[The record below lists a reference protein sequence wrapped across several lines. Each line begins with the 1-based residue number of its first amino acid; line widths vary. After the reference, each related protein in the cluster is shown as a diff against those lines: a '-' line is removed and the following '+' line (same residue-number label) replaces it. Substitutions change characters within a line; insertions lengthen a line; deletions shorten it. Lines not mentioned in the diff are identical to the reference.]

1 MEDIAVMLL
10 KQVEEAFKKAYS
22 ESSIIASTYKK
33 VRDGT
38 ATYEDANAYSIEV
51 GTILANA
58 YSKINSGDL
67 PNGRMYYNIAHRL
80 ITPTMGYNYDL
91 ISQLAADVQRIINEQ
106 AKIGIKPIVPDLN
119 TDKVNKIVQRVADSD
134 NYDDISWIL
143 DEPVKTFSQSIVD
156 DTIKANVE
164 FHAKS
169 GMKPVLIRK
178 ISGSCCKWCAK
189 LAGTY
194 SYPDVPKDVY
204 RRHQR
209 CRCTVS
215 YEPGKGKIQNVWTK
229 DWDVKDL
236 TSVQKDYMGRAKV
249 YEFEHGNEKY
259 AVKAYKNEKY
269 DNIWC
274 QTYSKESQEMSEYL
288 NRVVSEKYPG
298 VNQIVICKNSTLQ
311 GIAAYEHSTKSL
323 FISEELISE
332 EKFLKIVDTGYFAAR
347 NLDDILIHELGGHK
361 KHWEAIEK
369 YYKVN
374 KCSSMEEAKQRLEM
388 NLRNYIVSQIQ
399 SEFFY
404 VKNTVSEN
412 AYYQYKRKNMLNEF
426 IADAIILK
434 EKNGLQ
440 DSLLIKLLEEVINYD
455 GLPV

>member
-1 MEDIAVMLL
+1 MEDIAVILL
-10 KQVEEAFKKAYS
+10 KRVEEAIKKAYS

-38 ATYEDANAYSIEV
+38 ATYEDANAYSVEV

-119 TDKVNKIVQRVADSD
+119 TDKVNKIVQRVADSE

-143 DEPVKTFSQSIVD
+143 DEPIKTFSQSIVD

-164 FHAKS
+164 FHAKA
-169 GMKPVLIRK
+169 GMRPVLIRK
-178 ISGSCCKWCAK
+178 ISGNCCKWCAN

-215 YEPGKGKIQNVWTK
+215 YDPGKGKVQNVWTK
-229 DWDVKDL
+229 DWDAKDVSNL
-236 TSVQKDYMGRAKV
+236 EQNYLPVIRGDKKETFDTRSAGTIKATQLEGYDNVYISDEAKIKPKEFTNIMKNISGALKYYGADNKEQPIIVVVEKEKLSAFGKYSYLDNAMFITPECGNRAKLYDMQENKEV
-249 YEFEHGNEKY
+249 TFAYTEYHECWHFIQAMSYGKKTDEKY
-259 AVKAYKNEKY
+259 MNWLIEKTKENIDKLGITEYNVSKISMYAKRSYAVGRYDEVEAEYYTKKA
-269 DNIWC
+269 
-274 QTYSKESQEMSEYL
+274 
-288 NRVVSEKYPG
+288 
-298 VNQIVICKNSTLQ
+298 
-311 GIAAYEHSTKSL
+311 
-323 FISEELISE
+323 
-332 EKFLKIVDTGYFAAR
+332 
-347 NLDDILIHELGGHK
+347 LGG
-361 KHWEAIEK
+361 
-369 YYKVN
+369 N
-374 KCSSMEEAKQRLEM
+374 
-388 NLRNYIVSQIQ
+388 
-399 SEFFY
+399 
-404 VKNTVSEN
+404 
-412 AYYQYKRKNMLNEF
+412 
-426 IADAIILK
+426 
-434 EKNGLQ
+434 
-440 DSLLIKLLEEVINYD
+440 
-455 GLPV
+455 